1 MKKRLLVIVLLARP
15 LYEKKNTPK
24 NKRMNN
30 DFAAKKFAIL

>member
-1 MKKRLLVIVLLARP
+1 MNKNKEKHTKKIN
-15 LYEKKNTPK
+15 KK

>member
-1 MKKRLLVIVLLARP
+1 MNKN
-15 LYEKKNTPK
+15 KKNKEKTHQKNKQK

>member
-1 MKKRLLVIVLLARP
+1 MNKN
-15 LYEKKNTPK
+15 KKNKEKTHQK